1 LKFLEIDRSLNKY
14 FFESALV
21 AIGLAPDARVQTLQ
35 PGPGTGH
42 KTQSTRAVG
51 HVVGCAT
58 QNLQQ
63 YLVWAQSLWQ
73 HLVLG

>member
-1 LKFLEIDRSLNKY
+1 M
-14 FFESALV
+14 
-21 AIGLAPDARVQTLQ
+21 AIGQALNAALKALQ

-42 KTQSTRAVG
+42 KTKSTRAVG
-51 HVVGCAT
+51 HGVGCAT

-73 HLVLG
+73 HLLLG